1 MPIDEIEVI
10 KQKLV
15 DQIKPIGVYLFGSF
29 ANGTAHADSD
39 FDQMARRSV
48 PAAKPGRILQLSSRL
63 HHPAGAMDVLP
74 LDHHGSVLFVWEKA
88 QLAVFQNPRL
98 DLSGIF
104 PSELRCLYL
113 AAVHPTVQ
121 QQLHDQP
128 RDGRQFLE

>member
-39 FDQMARRSV
+39 FDQMAGRSV

-74 LDHHGSVLFVWEKA
+74 LDHHGSVLFV
-88 QLAVFQNPRL
+88 
-98 DLSGIF
+98 
-104 PSELRCLYL
+104 
-113 AAVHPTVQ
+113 
-121 QQLHDQP
+121 
-128 RDGRQFLE
+128 